1 MNYRTGRKLNLTVAC
16 LICGFLVAGC
26 TTAKTATLQNG
37 VVGDA
42 ILLPITLPMAIAQ
55 DLGADTPLGKKYCC
69 SSKSYPYSNRYN
81 KYAYDQALS
90 SYTSSNQSAVFKKK
104 NTRKVNAGDRM
115 WKQY

>member
-1 MNYRTGRKLNLTVAC
+1 MTYTTVRKLNLAVAF
-16 LICGFLVAGC
+16 LICGFLLAGC
-26 TTAKTATLQNG
+26 TTVKTATLQNG

-69 SSKSYPYSNRYN
+69 SAKSYPYSNRYN
-81 KYAYDQALS
+81 RYAYDQALS
-90 SYTSSNQSAVFKKK
+90 SYTSSNQSSVFKKK